1 MESTSLDDDF
11 ELFDEIDRRMRAV
24 LHEAFGGAQT
34 SLFDIGAMS
43 LKPLFKIEVNDEEVV
58 VTFDLPYVEKDDV
71 ELDSTEETLSIQAKM
86 RRAVSL
92 QVGGPIQKRLEFE
105 RYSKKIRL
113 PVKVDPNRATA
124 EFSSG
129 ILTIRY
135 PVAHGGR
142 SVKIR

>member
-124 EFSSG
+124 EFSNG